1 MKSHDFAFRVD
12 RLDLGL
18 LDIAVPVGHVNR
30 REDAID
36 QATVA
41 SDCHGL
47 RTAPLLAPSGMR
59 PPCPT
64 NEYKEFNYNCIM
76 FSRQVSAFQL
86 ITRVSIE
93 LRV

>member
-1 MKSHDFAFRVD
+1 MAVIQIHVAGIRMKSHDFAFRVD

-59 PPCPT
+59 PT
-64 NEYKEFNYNCIM
+64 
-76 FSRQVSAFQL
+76 
-86 ITRVSIE
+86 SIKN
-93 LRV
+93 LTTIV